1 MDNGEL
7 VGGVAANGVAVMK
20 GRRAMCGPM
29 GVGNR
34 DLAEE
39 GLGLVDVGFRKVL
52 AQSHDFANLLEE
64 QYLAGSI
71 AINAYAGAGVCTPW
85 CVSIERE
92 MCRWRRRQR
101 VASGSGGDK
110 QEASSGSSGVV
121 WLWVA
126 CGGGAG
132 VRTPWC
138 VSVERETRVSHDGGG
153 MMVWCDR
160 DVLAVGLHV
169 WVGCRA
175 VGTWA

>member
-1 MDNGEL
+1 MNR
-7 VGGVAANGVAVMK
+7 VAAMK
-20 GRRAMCGPM
+20 GQWAMCGPT

-39 GLGLVDVGFRKVL
+39 GLGLVNIGFCKVL
-52 AQSHDFANLLEE
+52 VQSHDFANLLEE

-92 MCRWRRRQR
+92 MCRWRRQQH
-101 VASGSGGDK
+101 VAGGSGGDK
-110 QEASSGSSGVV
+110 QEASGGGSGVV

-132 VRTPWC
+132 VHMLWHMSYEC
-138 VSVERETRVSHDGGG
+138 QG
-153 MMVWCDR
+153 R
-160 DVLAVGLHV
+160 DVTVG
-169 WVGCRA
+169 A
-175 VGTWA
+175 